1 MKQVLKLLLV
11 VVLSVCM
18 IGCGPNQKNEKVVL
32 TIKMPPVG
40 LGNILDLGEKRIY
53 DLFVEVTEK
62 FQSKY
67 QEYDVEFKINEYN
80 YQDEQTQIADK
91 YGTEEAADIMYSGSW
106 NIPQYVANEW
116 MVSLDDILDDELKS
130 DIDQNILNQNSID
143 GHLYTM
149 PFQQLQNTLMVNK
162 TMMKKAGLDDYIP
175 ANDQIAQWSTD
186 DFNFILQQ
194 LKKSLSDSHQFPMM
208 MYAANS
214 QGDNHIL
221 TLLRA
226 YGSHIYDEKGNFNVN
241 TSEGIKALEWI
252 EEMNRKGIIP
262 KGSENMELMD
272 NMNLFNNQQLAI
284 CIGNLTNLWDS
295 WNKDIDI
302 FTANFPSLDGKGYAT
317 SSTNGFCIFNN
328 GDETK
333 IKVAKDFI
341 RFIYTD
347 EDLMKYTLGTLPV
360 NHSVVEKYKDQ
371 IKMLEAYCNNEV
383 NFVDNIQNNL
393 NWQGVRDVFYLNIRE
408 LLMNN
413 STPKQT
419 AKDIDQSCN
428 KALEK
433 GKQDIGNK
441 KTYLN

>member
-1 MKQVLKLLLV
+1 MTAECCLEKMKKKQFNVENVIIVKPLNIPLLLVKIKNLKKSGGEFMKQVLKLLLV

-226 YGSHIYDEKGNFNVN
+226 YGS
-241 TSEGIKALEWI
+241 
-252 EEMNRKGIIP
+252 P
-262 KGSENMELMD
+262 
-272 NMNLFNNQQLAI
+272 
-284 CIGNLTNLWDS
+284 
-295 WNKDIDI
+295 
-302 FTANFPSLDGKGYAT
+302 
-317 SSTNGFCIFNN
+317 
-328 GDETK
+328 
-333 IKVAKDFI
+333 
-341 RFIYTD
+341 
-347 EDLMKYTLGTLPV
+347 
-360 NHSVVEKYKDQ
+360 
-371 IKMLEAYCNNEV
+371 
-383 NFVDNIQNNL
+383 
-393 NWQGVRDVFYLNIRE
+393 YL
-408 LLMNN
+408 
-413 STPKQT
+413 
-419 AKDIDQSCN
+419 
-428 KALEK
+428 
-433 GKQDIGNK
+433 
-441 KTYLN
+441 